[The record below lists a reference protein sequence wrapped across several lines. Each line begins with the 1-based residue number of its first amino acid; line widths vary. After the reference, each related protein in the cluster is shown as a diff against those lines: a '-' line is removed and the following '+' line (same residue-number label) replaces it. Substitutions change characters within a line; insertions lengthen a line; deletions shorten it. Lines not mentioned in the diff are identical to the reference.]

1 MSVSPP
7 RVTGGAKTRIP
18 FYRNVKTIGLLA
30 QLVFLAVI
38 VLGAFVIYQNVT
50 SALQRANI
58 PGGFGF
64 LDDRAGIPIAETPIR
79 YSGENSYGRAFLIGV
94 LNTLKVALVGVAA
107 ASVLG
112 VVIGVM
118 RLSRNF
124 LLRSAASLYVETLR
138 NTPLPVQIVF
148 WYTAVLTPLP
158 PRVLNAAQLP
168 GGVFLSNQGIA
179 LPWAYPSY
187 HASAWWPWL
196 AVAALVGVV
205 VWAWRRRVL
214 RLADRP
220 GNALLPGLASFAV
233 LAVFSYLVVGRGAL
247 PNGAATTFREV
258 SGVVT
263 AYLDV
268 NGDGERGAGERYL
281 PYATMEATLAY
292 GVLEVQTQDLT
303 ESRTVRY
310 GRFYFPPFQVSE
322 FDDVSVTFAEPEAA
336 DAAGLAI
343 HVLDFPSRGVVY
355 RDRDGD
361 GVYDPGEE
369 LDPDAARPSGFRA
382 RVHLVVEGFR
392 RVVVADRNGE
402 ARLPRF
408 ESEAPGE
415 AAAPAGANLSP
426 AQLFAPPAAA
436 AAATPELGV
445 EVRLLESR
453 PLVWSRPTIPVSTY
467 VGGVRLSTNYL
478 ALLLALVV
486 YTASFIAE
494 IVRGGLQAVPK
505 GQREAAMALGLSG
518 NQAFRFV
525 IFPQA
530 LRIILPPMI
539 SQYLNLTKNSS
550 LAPLAAY
557 AELFTISIIIANQT
571 GATVPVT
578 IMIIVAYLL
587 VSVTFAFV
595 LNLVNARLALV
606 ER

>member
-1 MSVSPP
+1 MSSSTATPS
-7 RVTGGAKTRIP
+7 TAKPRIP
-18 FYRNVKTIGLLA
+18 FYRNVKTIGVLA
-30 QLVFLAVI
+30 QVVFLAVI
-38 VLGAFVIYQNVT
+38 VVGAYVIYQNVT
-50 SALQRANI
+50 GALQQANI

-79 YSGENSYGRAFLIGV
+79 YSGENSYGRAFVIGV
-94 LNTLKVALVGVAA
+94 MNTLKVAVVGVLV

-124 LLRSAASLYVETLR
+124 LLRSAASIYVETLR
-138 NTPLPVQIVF
+138 NTPLAVQIVF

-187 HASAWWPWL
+187 HAPAWWPW
-196 AVAALVGVV
+196 AGAALVAGIAT
-205 VWAWRRRVL
+205 WALRRRSL

-220 GNALLPGLASFAV
+220 GNAFLPGA
-233 LAVFSYLVVGRGAL
+233 AVFLGLALVSYLAVGRGAL
-247 PNGAATTFREV
+247 PQGAETTFREV
-258 SGVVT
+258 SGIVT
-263 AYLDV
+263 AYLDR
-268 NGDGERGAGERYL
+268 NGNEQRDAGEPFL
-281 PYATMEATLAY
+281 PYAALEATLEA
-292 GVLEVQTQDLT
+292 GFLEVQTQDLS

-310 GRFYFPPFQVSE
+310 GRFYFPPFREAE
-322 FDDVSVTFAEPEAA
+322 FDRVQVDFADPEAA
-336 DAAGLAI
+336 AERDLKI
-343 HVLDFPSRGVVY
+343 HFVDYPSRGIVY
-355 RDRDGD
+355 RDLDGNGD
-361 GVYDPGEE
+361 YDAGEE
-369 LDPDAARPSGFRA
+369 LDPDAARPSGYRA
-382 RVHLVVEGFR
+382 RVHLLAEGFR
-392 RVVVADRNGE
+392 RTLVADRNGE

-408 ESEAPGE
+408 EAEAPGE
-415 AAAPAGANLSP
+415 AAASAGANVSP

-436 AAATPELGV
+436 AADAPELGLT
-445 EVRLLESR
+445 VRLRESR
-453 PLVWSRPTIPVSTY
+453 PLVWSKPTVPVSTY
-467 VGGVRLSTNYL
+467 VGGARLSTNYL

-518 NQAFRFV
+518 NQTFRFV
-525 IFPQA
+525 VFPQA

-587 VSVTFAFV
+587 VSLAFAFV
-595 LNLVNARLALV
+595 LNMVNARLALV

>member
-1 MSVSPP
+1 MATSSAASS
-7 RVTGGAKTRIP
+7 TAKSRIP
-18 FYRNVKTIGLLA
+18 FYRNVKTIGVLA
-30 QLVFLAVI
+30 QVVFLVVI
-38 VLGAFVIYQNVT
+38 VVGAYVIYQNVT
-50 SALQRANI
+50 SALQQANI

-79 YSGENSYGRAFLIGV
+79 YSGENSYGRAFVIGV
-94 LNTLKVALVGVAA
+94 MNTLKVALVGVLV

-124 LLRSAASLYVETLR
+124 LLRSAASIYVETLR
-138 NTPLPVQIVF
+138 NTPLAVQIVF

-187 HASAWWPWL
+187 HAPAWWPWVGL
-196 AVAALVGVV
+196 ALVAGLATWVL
-205 VWAWRRRVL
+205 RRRAL

-220 GNALLPGLASFAV
+220 GNAFLPGV
-233 LAVFSYLVVGRGAL
+233 AVFVALALVSYLAVGRGAL
-247 PNGAATTFREV
+247 PQGAETTFREV

-263 AYLDV
+263 AFLDEDG
-268 NGDGERGAGERYL
+268 NGERDVAEPYL
-281 PYATMEATLAY
+281 PYAPLEATLEA
-292 GVLEVQTQDLT
+292 GFLEVQTQDLS

-310 GRFYFPPFQVSE
+310 GRFYFPPFREAE
-322 FDDVSVTFAEPEAA
+322 FERVEVAFADPEAA
-336 DAAGLAI
+336 AERDLKI
-343 HVLDFPSRGVVY
+343 HFVDYPSRGIVY
-355 RDRDGD
+355 RDLDGND
-361 GVYDPGEE
+361 AYDRGEE
-369 LDPDAARPSGFRA
+369 MDPDAARPSGYRA
-382 RVHLVVEGFR
+382 RIHLVAEGFQR
-392 RVVVADRNGE
+392 TLVADRNGE

-408 ESEAPGE
+408 EAEAPGE
-415 AAAPAGANLSP
+415 AAASAGANVSP

-436 AAATPELGV
+436 APDTPELGLV
-445 EVRLLESR
+445 VRLRESR
-453 PLVWSRPTIPVSTY
+453 PLVWSVPTIPVSTY
-467 VGGVRLSTNYL
+467 VGGARLSTNYL

-518 NQAFRFV
+518 NQTFRFV
-525 IFPQA
+525 VFPQA

-587 VSVTFAFV
+587 VSLAFAFV
-595 LNLVNARLALV
+595 LNIVNARLALV